1 MKSAGGV
8 FGEFILQ
15 GIKKEGMERV
25 CLGGVDGAFS
35 SREEARRRH
44 TGGDHARDHHFVVS
58 CEKKGHWWVFKS
70 RKRASGGHR
79 DGAGAESH
87 QVDGKQQH
95 GIISNGTVG
104 RDVDK

>member
-58 CEKKGHWWVFKS
+58 CEKRDIGGYS
-70 RKRASGGHR
+70 RAGSARAEATAMEQAR
-79 DGAGAESH
+79 SH
-87 QVDGKQQH
+87 TKWTGNNNT
-95 GIISNGTVG
+95 G
-104 RDVDK
+104 